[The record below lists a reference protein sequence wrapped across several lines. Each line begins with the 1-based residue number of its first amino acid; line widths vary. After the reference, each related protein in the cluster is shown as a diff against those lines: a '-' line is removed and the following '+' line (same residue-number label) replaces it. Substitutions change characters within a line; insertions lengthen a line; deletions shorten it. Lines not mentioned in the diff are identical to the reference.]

1 MDLQKDWDNM
11 SELLMVDTPYQS
23 TQKKG
28 EIKSSNN
35 VIAQIRLKLKW
46 KLAWLRVIDVPILI
60 TAFFVEGDLQKLLF
74 IVFVIYEIFR
84 ALSMREYRK
93 NKGDIAFDTS
103 TKQVLIQHY
112 NAISKILRIE
122 RVWGYLMIPLSAPI
136 GFIIFKLIENNNIMQ
151 IIESPFF
158 IYKILLVSLIGL
170 PTLFLVE
177 KANKKLFSM
186 HLRSLQLKIDE
197 MKEVL

>member
-1 MDLQKDWDNM
+1 MDLQKEWDNM

-23 TQKKG
+23 TQKTG
-28 EIKSSNN
+28 EINSSNN

-84 ALSMREYRK
+84 ALAMLEYRK
-93 NKGDIAFDTS
+93 IKGEIAFDTS

-112 NAISKILRIE
+112 YAISKILRIE
-122 RVWGYLMIPLSAPI
+122 RIWGYLMIPLSAPI
-136 GFIIFKLIENNNIMQ
+136 GFIIFKLVENNNIMQ
-151 IIESPFF
+151 IIQSPFF

-177 KANKKLFSM
+177 KANKKLFSK
-186 HLRSLQLKIDE
+186 HLKSLQLKIDE